1 MEGDYVAFELYACV
15 CVCVCERERERSG
28 VEKMSHVCCMFNLEA
43 IPDRKKTIAMELQ
56 MANQW
61 ICVSLICR

>member
-1 MEGDYVAFELYACV
+1 M
-15 CVCVCERERERSG
+15 CVCVCERERERE
-28 VEKMSHVCCMFNLEA
+28 VEWRRCHVCCMFNLEA

>member
-1 MEGDYVAFELYACV
+1 MCDSGDGTDECMYVCAYGSES
-15 CVCVCERERERSG
+15 SG
-28 VEKMSHVCCMFNLEA
+28 EKTYQLTFNRT

-61 ICVSLICR
+61 IWVSLICR